1 MSEQTF
7 EVVYAAS
14 HEGALH
20 LDDILER
27 RTHIAIETRDAG
39 MEASRRVAELAG
51 EVLGW
56 DNVRGEQEIT
66 NYTKMIKSD
75 RLATKE
81 LIDKNAIKT
90 RHSVL

>member
-1 MSEQTF
+1 
-7 EVVYAAS
+7 
-14 HEGALH
+14 
-20 LDDILER
+20 
-27 RTHIAIETRDAG
+27 